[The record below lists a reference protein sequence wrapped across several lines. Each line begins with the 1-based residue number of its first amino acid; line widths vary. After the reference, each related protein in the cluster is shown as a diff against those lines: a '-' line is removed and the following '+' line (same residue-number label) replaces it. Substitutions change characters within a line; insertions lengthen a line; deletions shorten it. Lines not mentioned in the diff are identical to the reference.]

1 MAARRIALIVCLAT
15 FAGAARAA
23 EVVERVTVEGG
34 GGEGQ
39 TIRLVGREAHQQLL
53 VTGHLSGGGMR
64 DLTRAV
70 RYSAEPAGV
79 VQISAAGDVRPL
91 HDGNATITATADE
104 QLVAKI
110 AVSVERSNESLPIH
124 FANQIVPV
132 FTKAGCNSGGCHGK
146 SSGQNGFRLSLLG
159 FEPGE
164 DYEHLVAESR
174 GRRLSPAAPEHSLLL
189 LKATAIVPHGG
200 GKRMEVG
207 SEDYNLLAR
216 WIRQG
221 MPPGNPGDPSVA
233 SIEVVPATR
242 TLPLGSEQQLL
253 VIARYSDGF
262 AQDVTRSAV
271 YEASD
276 REMGSVDA
284 GGHVSVLRQP
294 GSFSVMVRYQGKVAT
309 FRATLPLGAPV
320 EKLPAAR
327 NFVDEL
333 VFKQLR
339 AMGMPPSEVCDD
351 GTFLR
356 RVTLDIAGR
365 LPTVDEVRS
374 FRDDPSPSA
383 DKRDRCIERLLASGD
398 YADYFA
404 NKWSALLRNRRAT
417 PNHQRGNYLFHDWI
431 RECFYSNVPYDRFV
445 RAILTASGDVTQDPP
460 AEWYRQV
467 TTPTAQLEDAA
478 QLFLGTRIQCA
489 QCHHHPY
496 EKWSQQDYYGLAA
509 FFAQVSRKPAEGGE
523 EMIYARRAA
532 AVATNVKTG
541 QAVKATGLGAKAAA
555 ELTADD
561 DAREAL
567 VDWMMA
573 PDNRF
578 FAPALVNRYWKHFL
592 GRGLVE
598 PEDDVRETNPATNP
612 ELLAALAKHF
622 VESHYDL
629 KDLIRTICRSST
641 YQLSATPNR
650 YNGADKQYYSRY
662 YPKRLNAE
670 VLLDAIDA
678 VAASSTSFA
687 GLPAGTRAVQLPD
700 NSFNAG
706 SYFLTVFGRP
716 ESSSA
721 CECERSQEASLA
733 QSLHLLNSKEV
744 LGKVSADAGRA
755 ARASSASESNDD
767 EKIREL
773 YLLAY
778 AREPSAEELELARR
792 YVTRQVRDKDGKRQP
807 VNKRSAYEDIVWAL
821 INTKEFLFNH

>member
-1 MAARRIALIVCLAT
+1 MARIGLLISLALLASSAV
-15 FAGAARAA
+15 FAADI
-23 EVVERVTVEGG
+23 ERLTLEGG
-34 GGEGQ
+34 GGEGHE
-39 TIRLVGREAHQQLL
+39 IRLVGREAHQQLI
-53 VTGHLSGGGMR
+53 VTAHLGAGGLR

-70 RYSAEPAGV
+70 RYAAEPAGI
-79 VQISAAGDVRPL
+79 VQISSTGDVTPL
-91 HDGNATITATADE
+91 HDGVVTITATVDDE
-104 QLVAKI
+104 I
-110 AVSVERSNESLPIH
+110 AASVRVTVEHSAESLLIN

-132 FTKAGCNSGGCHGK
+132 FTKAGCNTGGCHGK

-174 GRRLSPAAPEHSLLL
+174 GRRLSPAAPDHSLLL
-189 LKATAIVPHGG
+189 LKATGIVPHGG
-200 GKRMEVG
+200 GKRIDVA
-207 SEDYNLLAR
+207 SEDYKLLAR
-216 WIRQG
+216 WISQG
-221 MPPGNPGDPSVA
+221 MPKGEASDPSVA
-233 SIEVVPATR
+233 SIEVFPANR

-253 VIARYSDGF
+253 VVARYTDGSI
-262 AQDVTRSAV
+262 QDVTRNAV

-276 REMGSVDA
+276 KEMGSVDA
-284 GGHVSVLRQP
+284 AGHVSILRQP

-309 FRATLPLGAPV
+309 FQGTLPLGAPV
-320 EKLPAAR
+320 EHLPVAR

-333 VFKQLR
+333 VFKQLK
-339 AMGMPPSEVCDD
+339 AVGMPPSEVCDD
-351 GTFLR
+351 ATFLR

-365 LPTVDEVRS
+365 LPTVDEVHS
-374 FRDDPSPSA
+374 FRDDPSA
-383 DKRDRCIERLLASGD
+383 EKRDRCIDRLLESAD

-404 NKWSALLRNRRAT
+404 NKWSALLRNRRAA
-417 PNHQRGNYLFHDWI
+417 PNHQRGNYLFHEWI
-431 RECFYSNVPYDRFV
+431 RECFYFNVPYDRFV

-460 AEWYRQV
+460 AEWYRQA
-467 TTPTAQLEDAA
+467 TTPTAQLEDTA

-496 EKWSQQDYYGLAA
+496 EKWSQQDYYGLSA
-509 FFAQVSRKPAEGGE
+509 FFSQVARKPAEAGE
-523 EMIYARRAA
+523 ETIYARRAA
-532 AVATNVKTG
+532 AVATNIKTG
-541 QAVKATGLGAKAAA
+541 QAVKATGLGAKAA

-561 DAREAL
+561 DARQAL
-567 VDWMMA
+567 VDWMVA

-598 PEDDVRETNPATNP
+598 AEDDMRETNPPTNP
-612 ELLAALAKHF
+612 ELLRALAGHF
-622 VESHYDL
+622 VESHCDL

-641 YQLSATPNR
+641 YQLSSIPNR
-650 YNGADKQYYSRY
+650 YNGSDKQYYSRY

-670 VLLDAIDA
+670 VLLDSVDA
-678 VAASSTSFA
+678 VAASNTSFS

-721 CECERSQEASLA
+721 CECERSQDASLA
-733 QSLHLLNSKEV
+733 QSLHLLNSKEII
-744 LGKVSADAGRA
+744 GKVSGDSGRA
-755 ARASSASESNDD
+755 AKLAAQATAASQSENDD
-767 EKIREL
+767 DKIREL

-778 AREPSAEELELARR
+778 SREPAAGELELARK
-792 YVTRQVRDKDGKRQP
+792 YVTRQVRDKDGELQP